1 MKIQTQPGNSEPM
14 EDLNQ
19 RETIGQDLQ
28 TQMFQFN
35 QLKKKVLPTEE
46 EQNSQSINAQ
56 SQARK

>member
-1 MKIQTQPGNSEPM
+1 M
-14 EDLNQ
+14 EDLIQ

-28 TQMFQFN
+28 IQMFQFN